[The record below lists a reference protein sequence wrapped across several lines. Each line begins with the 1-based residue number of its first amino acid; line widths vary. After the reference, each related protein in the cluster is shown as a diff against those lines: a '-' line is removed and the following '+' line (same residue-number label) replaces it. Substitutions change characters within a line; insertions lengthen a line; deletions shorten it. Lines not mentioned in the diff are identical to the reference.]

1 MFVVFYWWIG
11 STFNIFQLVV
21 ILLKC
26 TIVNGLHRCYLT
38 NHWPRVASFL
48 VCRKQTFIS
57 LLNWCRILVCRLP
70 KDPGGCRAAIPKW
83 FYDVETK
90 SCETFNFGG
99 CEGNGNNF
107 ETEQECQD
115 KCNSTGNRSSSKSE
129 GIESRLDLLQIER
142 WKIVWKTLG
151 KILTQKHYYNKESCQ
166 KLSFKMM
173 YELRLFKL

>member
-1 MFVVFYWWIG
+1 M
-11 STFNIFQLVV
+11 
-21 ILLKC
+21 
-26 TIVNGLHRCYLT
+26 
-38 NHWPRVASFL
+38 
-48 VCRKQTFIS
+48 QTFIS

-83 FYDVETK
+83 FYNVETK

-129 GIESRLDLLQIER
+129 GIESRLDLLQIE
-142 WKIVWKTLG
+142 
-151 KILTQKHYYNKESCQ
+151 S
-166 KLSFKMM
+166 
-173 YELRLFKL
+173 